1 MSKTSDAANR
11 AWTAGELGYPEMDD
25 QEDIDFL
32 EDEGIYDYARIYIV
46 DAIGTDD
53 FKNTFLNLIN
63 DIKLF
68 SFQRQRIFCQ
78 NMLERVFDVYDFSF
92 SETFP
97 LTTNHDIENVFDFVK
112 FIEYDNSEFLT
123 SIWQLLKKDITK
135 IDIEA
140 TCKRNENKIIK
151 ETENEVDAG
160 DYNEMIALFLRTYYK
175 EKYIEWFIR
184 ESTNSKTDIKL
195 KILERE
201 GKLNA

>member
-11 AWTAGELGYPEMDD
+11 ALTAGEMGYPEMDD

-46 DAIGTDD
+46 DSIGTDD

-78 NMLERVFDVYDFSF
+78 NMLEKVFDVYDFSF

-97 LTTNHDIENVFDFVK
+97 ITTKREIKEVFEFIK
-112 FIEYDNSEFLT
+112 FIEFDNSEFL
-123 SIWQLLKKDITK
+123 SYIWEVLKVDITK
-135 IDIEA
+135 IDIEL
-140 TCKRNENKIIK
+140 TSKRNENKIIK
-151 ETENEVDAG
+151 ETEEQVEAN
-160 DYNEMIALFLRTYYK
+160 DYNEMINLFLRTYYK
-175 EKYIEWFIR
+175 DKYIEWFIR
-184 ESTNSKTDIKL
+184 ESENSKTDIKL